1 VLLAVTA
8 VGAALRFV
16 VPRGIWLDE
25 AISVHQA
32 NLSLHDMF
40 ENLQYGDRHPPLHHL
55 VLWLTVKVF
64 GDSELAVRLP
74 SLVAGTLVIPALF
87 LLGRELYDRRTGLV
101 AAAFGA
107 ASPLLIWYA
116 QEARMYAFVTLF
128 GLLALWTQLR
138 VIRKPTMG
146 AWAAYILATAALL
159 WSHYF
164 GLLLIGVQQLI
175 FIGVI
180 LHKRRAGDPIRPLAL
195 GFAYSL
201 AVLVMQ
207 LVPLLTFAQKQF
219 DSTAGAAGSP
229 AGTYEGLSFYAVVSN
244 IAWALWGYHPDGT
257 TELLAAGWPLL
268 LLLSL
273 LLLGRGGS
281 RQTIILA
288 VAAFSPILILIGVG
302 FYDRELFEVRYFL
315 VAVPLLFLLMA
326 RLVTGWIRG
335 PGARLAVA
343 GVVVATLLLGLW
355 DQQTNDDNPRL
366 YDFRGALEEIE
377 KDAGPRS
384 LLIYEPPDMKYVLEY
399 YAPQLRSRPLR
410 DGPPARRDGSPLFVL
425 ASFQDNQ
432 QFFDRTNKI
441 VGQID
446 FRRELVRRFEKPQAK
461 VWEFR

>member
-1 VLLAVTA
+1 
-8 VGAALRFV
+8 
-16 VPRGIWLDE
+16 
-25 AISVHQA
+25 
-32 NLSLHDMF
+32 
-40 ENLQYGDRHPPLHHL
+40 
-55 VLWLTVKVF
+55 
-64 GDSELAVRLP
+64 
-74 SLVAGTLVIPALF
+74 
-87 LLGRELYDRRTGLV
+87 
-101 AAAFGA
+101 
-107 ASPLLIWYA
+107 
-116 QEARMYAFVTLF
+116 
-128 GLLALWTQLR
+128 
-138 VIRKPTMG
+138 
-146 AWAAYILATAALL
+146 
-159 WSHYF
+159 
-164 GLLLIGVQQLI
+164 
-175 FIGVI
+175 
-180 LHKRRAGDPIRPLAL
+180 
-195 GFAYSL
+195 
-201 AVLVMQ
+201 
-207 LVPLLTFAQKQF
+207 
-219 DSTAGAAGSP
+219 
-229 AGTYEGLSFYAVVSN
+229 VSN

-288 VAAFSPILILIGVG
+288 AAAFSPILILIGVG

-343 GVVVATLLLGLW
+343 GVVVATLLVGLW

-410 DGPPARRDGSPLFVL
+410 NGPPARRDGSPLFVL